1 MDKTKIHSEI
11 RNQYRK
17 AANNPGW
24 LRQVPLYVGLCFA
37 TVVVSTPLTC
47 AILPQRL
54 PVPRGLGRIAALHY
68 RSPTSHQIR

>member
-1 MDKTKIHSEI
+1 MDGTKSHPET
-11 RNQYRK
+11 RNQDRK
-17 AANNPGW
+17 AATNHGW

-37 TVVVSTPLTC
+37 TVVISTPLTC

-68 RSPTSHQIR
+68 RSPTSYQIH